1 MFLLSRNKRSSAV
14 AKDRLKLLL
23 VSERIDC
30 TPQMMIMIKNDMI
43 QAVSKYFN
51 IDDERVEIKFT
62 RNPSALSARIPLS
75 AQQNGMRNRK
85 LI

>member
-1 MFLLSRNKRSSAV
+1 
-14 AKDRLKLLL
+14 
-23 VSERIDC
+23 
-30 TPQMMIMIKNDMI
+30 MI

>member
-43 QAVSKYFN
+43 QAVSKYFS

-75 AQQNGMRNRK
+75 AHQKVTRNRK